1 MDEVNNTIDLLSMNM
16 CSPIIIYIV
25 ISIITIISLYISRG
39 TLKRYNNQKMENLY
53 NLHAWYEIKL
63 LIFMGVI
70 LYGLCQYNQVNLA
83 WIFLLFPILYL
94 ILKNT
99 FIFGFVSMAHQNA
112 PREVKPIFAVSQQAQ
127 QSMLQEA
134 QKQQQILQPQSQTQT
149 TNMPVNKE
157 LNLTGYNPPLN
168 NLSTF

>member
-1 MDEVNNTIDLLSMNM
+1 M
-16 CSPIIIYIV
+16 
-25 ISIITIISLYISRG
+25 SRG
-39 TLKRYNNQKMENLY
+39 VLKRYNNQKMENLY

-83 WIFLLFPILYL
+83 WIFLLFPIIYL
-94 ILKNT
+94 VFKNT

-112 PREVKPIFAVSQQAQ
+112 PREIKPTFAVSQQAQ
-127 QSMLQEA
+127 QTILQEA
-134 QKQQQILQPQSQTQT
+134 QNQQNRLQSPTPT
-149 TNMPVNKE
+149 MPVNKD